1 MATCQNETVNQSMQA
16 PAAADLYPEHHL
28 PFVGRHEI
36 EGGIDL
42 WSVPPQPDYCDGWHE
57 GECRA
62 ITLLNAIVGNRFA
75 APDVLRRVALDQV
88 AAGLPTPGHK
98 GAILG
103 FWNTVL
109 QLIVPCLNPENVG
122 RLAVNLAAERCGS
135 LASATRGAIEMK
147 AEHRRIALK
156 AAATRGAKRGKAVRS

>member
-1 MATCQNETVNQSMQA
+1 MADGSSNPVNNTPQVSEVA
-16 PAAADLYPEHHL
+16 NRYPEHHL

-36 EGGIDL
+36 EGGVDL
-42 WSVPPQPDYCDGWHE
+42 WSVPPQADYLEGWHE
-57 GECRA
+57 GEYRTIALLTA
-62 ITLLNAIVGNRFA
+62 ISDKRYT
-75 APDVLRRVALDQV
+75 APDVLKRVALDQV
-88 AAGLPTPGHK
+88 GAGLPTPGHK

-122 RLAVNLAAERCGS
+122 RLAVQMAELRCRS
-135 LASATRGAIEMK
+135 LANSTKATIEMK

-156 AAATRGAKRGKAVRS
+156 AAATRKAGKAVRS